1 MRRIIAALMVV
12 GLFSATPLIAQQT
25 TGNITGRVVDD
36 QGAAV
41 PGVTV
46 TAKNAA
52 DRVLPRPRSATRKA
66 STA

>member
-25 TGNITGRVVDD
+25 TGNVTGRVVDD

-41 PGVTV
+41 PGVT
-46 TAKNAA
+46 
-52 DRVLPRPRSATRKA
+52 
-66 STA
+66 